1 MKDMNDV
8 AEFVLALTISL
19 LAMACTVLIVDTII
33 RPGRYCKEKPAE
45 VRYEH
50 ADQ

>member
-8 AEFVLALTISL
+8 EGFVLALSISL
-19 LAMACTVLIVDTII
+19 LAMACTVLVVDTII

-45 VRYEH
+45 VRYD
-50 ADQ
+50 ADK